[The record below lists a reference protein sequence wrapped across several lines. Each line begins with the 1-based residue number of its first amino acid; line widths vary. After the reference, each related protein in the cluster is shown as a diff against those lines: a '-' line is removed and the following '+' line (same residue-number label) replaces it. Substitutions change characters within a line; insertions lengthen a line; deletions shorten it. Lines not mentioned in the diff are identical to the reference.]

1 MSVTYTPNATL
12 SKLPSLGE
20 TNQTKMT
27 PSQSTGG
34 GFGDMVVK
42 GAKEALHT
50 IESQGKQAEALTKA
64 SAQGEA
70 SRLEHVMALN
80 NLTDTLSLGTKA
92 LEKATEAFEK
102 TLRVLG

>member
-1 MSVTYTPNATL
+1 MSVTYTPNATV

-20 TNQTKMT
+20 TNQTKMA
-27 PSQSTGG
+27 PSQSTGVS
-34 GFGDMVVK
+34 FGDRLFN
-42 GAKEALHT
+42 GAKEALHN
-50 IESQGKQAEALTKA
+50 IEAQGIKAEALTKA